1 MYRKQLLTILISAAI
16 SGAAMTSFSVNA
28 QAAELTADQTVAV
41 QNEDTAAPVSEDVV
55 QEEETAEPEE
65 VPAEQPGDAGPVKQV
80 EDTGSVEQG
89 TVAEEVSAE
98 ETPEEVSVDEE
109 EETAESQ
116 ETAEQEESAVTKTSA
131 VSDSGDT
138 QGAGSND
145 TFSSGTSSTAAVQT
159 AQDGVAGNHL
169 ESQDKV
175 LYEASRTQ
183 LKEVADAKDDDE
195 DGRIAAIVTVPAS
208 GLLKETLGDRLVED
222 AQNKRWYVNAAD
234 VGITE
239 EIKEYTD
246 ESEGTPRKATTADSV
261 VESLF
266 TYNTDTIRDA
276 LLADLPYD
284 LYWYDK
290 TSKIDRTVHP
300 YYNVTRLTN
309 GAQRINFYD
318 DRSTISL
325 KFPVT
330 SDYRAAETGA
340 ENDPY
345 TVDAEKAATAVSAKN
360 NADQVIKDTEN
371 KNLSDLDTLKTYG
384 QTICDLTAYDYDAS
398 QTQPYGNSWQMI
410 SVFDND
416 TSTNVTCE
424 GYAKAMQ
431 YLCDNTAFKDSSV
444 RCISVTGYLVHDSR
458 IEDHMWNI
466 VRWTDGNNYLVDV
479 TNSDS
484 GTAGSSGQFFMVPV
498 SYTTVA
504 DLPSDI
510 AELIKGKSGT
520 ITDSTGLYYAP
531 AGTVAGS
538 DGILYYVYDDRTL
551 RTFAQSELLV
561 YGSSAPVKSD
571 VQEKAEEQ
579 PVVTEVSTE
588 KESGETSG
596 QNTAKSAKRTGKQSG
611 TTETVQTQT
620 VQKTSKKV
628 TAAVSSSVSGAV
640 NTGDQEQPF
649 IYAVMGAVAAAVLAL
664 LRKKRR

>member
-28 QAAELTADQTVAV
+28 QAAEMASVTDQAVAA
-41 QNEDTAAPVSEDVV
+41 QSEDAAEPVSEDDV
-55 QEEETAEPEE
+55 QKEAVAEPEKM
-65 VPAEQPGDAGPVKQV
+65 PADVESVEQV
-80 EDTGSVEQG
+80 EDTESVEQE
-89 TVAEEVSAE
+89 TVANEVPAE
-98 ETPEEVSVDEE
+98 ETPEEVSADEE
-109 EETAESQ
+109 EETAESR
-116 ETAEQEESAVTKTSA
+116 ETVTQEEAAVTKTLA

-138 QGAGSND
+138 QGTGSND
-145 TFSSGTSSTAAVQT
+145 TLSSGTSYTATVQT
-159 AQDGVAGNHL
+159 AQGGVAGNHL
-169 ESQDKV
+169 TGQDKV

-195 DGRIAAIVTVPAS
+195 DSRIAAIVTVPAS
-208 GLLKETLGDRLVED
+208 GLLKETLGDKLVED

-246 ESEGTPRKATTADSV
+246 ESEGTLRKATTADPV
-261 VESLF
+261 VEALF

-309 GAQRINFYD
+309 GTQRINFYD

-330 SDYRAAETGA
+330 SDYRAVETGT

-345 TVDAEKAATAVSAKN
+345 TVDAAKAATAVSAKN
-360 NADQVIKDTEN
+360 NADQVIKDTER
-371 KNLSDLDTLKTYG
+371 KNFSDLDTLKTYG
-384 QTICDLTAYDYDAS
+384 QTICAFTDYDYNAS
-398 QTQPYGNSWQMI
+398 QAQPYGNSWQMI

-444 RCISVTGYLVHDSR
+444 RCISVTGYLAHDGR
-458 IEDHMWNI
+458 IEDHMWNV

-484 GTAGSSGQFFMVPV
+484 GTAGSAGQFFMVPV

-551 RTFAQSELLV
+551 RTFTQSELSV

-571 VQEKAEEQ
+571 VQEKAEKQ
-579 PVVTEVSTE
+579 PEVTEVSTE
-588 KESGETSG
+588 KESGDTSV
-596 QNTAKSAKRTGKQSG
+596 QNTAKSAEKTGKQSG
-611 TTETVQTQT
+611 TTATVQTA
-620 VQKTSKKV
+620 QKTSAKV
-628 TAAVSSSVSGAV
+628 TAAVSASASDTV
-640 NTGDQEQPF
+640 NTGDQEQPL
-649 IYAVMGAVAAAVLAL
+649 IYAVMGAMAAAALAF